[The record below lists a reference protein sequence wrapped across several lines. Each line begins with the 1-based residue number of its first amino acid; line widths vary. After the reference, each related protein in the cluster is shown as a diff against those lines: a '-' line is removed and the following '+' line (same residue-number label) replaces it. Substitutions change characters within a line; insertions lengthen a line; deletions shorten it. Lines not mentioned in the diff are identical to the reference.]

1 MNNYS
6 AYGAKVTTQTPREQE
21 ATAFRL
27 ASRRLR
33 EAISRPERNRALNIN
48 HEMWSILFRELNSAA
63 CSLPEILKQDCIH
76 LALWSLDYSNRAV
89 LSDLPLA
96 PLAEINDTM
105 AEGLD
110 SNERTVAP
118 PVVVAM
124 PAGRFAATVICA

>member
-6 AYGAKVTTQTPREQE
+6 AYGVKLTVQSPREQE

-33 EAISRPERNRALNIN
+33 EATSRHERNRALNIN

-63 CSLPEILKQDCIH
+63 CVLPEILKQDCIH

-96 PLAEINDTM
+96 PLAEINETM

-110 SNERTVAP
+110 SNERTSAP
-118 PVVVAM
+118 PVIPVM
-124 PAGRFAATVICA
+124 PANRFAATAICA

>member
-6 AYGAKVTTQTPREQE
+6 AYGAKVTTQSPREQE
-21 ATAFRL
+21 AIAFRL

-33 EAISRPERNRALNIN
+33 EATSRPERNRALNTN

-63 CSLPEILKQDCIH
+63 CSLPDILRQDCIN

-96 PLAEINDTM
+96 PLAEINDTI

-110 SNERTVAP
+110 SSHQTYVP
-118 PVVVAM
+118 PVVGTM
-124 PAGRFAATVICA
+124 PANRLAATAICA

>member
-1 MNNYS
+1 MNSYA
-6 AYGAKVTTQTPREQE
+6 AYGAKVTTQSPREQE

-33 EAISRPERNRALNIN
+33 EANGRQERNRALNIN
-48 HEMWSILFRELNSAA
+48 HEMWSILFREFNSAA
-63 CSLPEILKQDCIH
+63 CVLPKILKQDCIH

-96 PLAEINDTM
+96 PLAEINETM

-110 SNERTVAP
+110 SNERTPVAP
-118 PVVVAM
+118 IVASM
-124 PAGRFAATVICA
+124 SSDRFAATAICA